1 MQYQNILISH
11 EGNTSILKINR
22 PKAMNSLNM
31 DTLRDMVGGLHE
43 LIHRPET
50 KVIVITGEG
59 DKAFVAGADIAAM
72 REMTPLQASQF
83 AELGHMVMH
92 LIEVT
97 PKPVIAAVNG
107 YALGGG
113 TELAISCDIIYASDK
128 ATFGL
133 PEVSLGLFPGFGGT
147 QRLARLCGR
156 HRAKEMIF
164 TGKKITAKDAFEMDI
179 VNKIC
184 PDKELMKEVMQ
195 LSASICANGLIAVG
209 LAKKLINGGADAS
222 LETALLLEKQT
233 FPTCFTTDD
242 CKEGLAAF
250 VEKRTPNFTGK

>member
-11 EGNTSILKINR
+11 EGNVSILKINR

-43 LIHRPET
+43 LIHRLET

-59 DKAFVAGADIAAM
+59 EKAFVAGADIAAM
-72 REMTPLQASQF
+72 REMTPIQAAQF
-83 AELGHMVMH
+83 ADIGHMVMH

-97 PKPVIAAVNG
+97 SKPVIAAVNG

-113 TELAISCDIIYASDK
+113 TELAIACDIIYASEK
-128 ATFGL
+128 AVFGL

-147 QRLARLCGR
+147 QRLSRLCGR
-156 HRAKEMIF
+156 HRAKELIF
-164 TGKKITAKDAFEMDI
+164 TGNRISAKEAFEMDI
-179 VNKIC
+179 VNKVC
-184 PDKELMKEVMQ
+184 AEKELMKEVMQ
-195 LSASICANGLIAVG
+195 LADSICRNGMVAVG
-209 LAKKLINGGADAS
+209 LAKKLVNGGADAS

-250 VEKRTPNFTGK
+250 VEKRKPAFTGK